1 MISLV
6 IHTVDG
12 RRHIWKD
19 VDEDWLDLLNGEGPD
34 RFILCSNAEPVIRV
48 GAITSIDIIEEEDK

>member
-12 RRHIWKD
+12 RWHVWKN
-19 VDEDWLDLLNGEGPD
+19 VDEDWLDQLNSESPN
-34 RFILCSNAEPVIRV
+34 RFIMCSDAEPVIRV
-48 GAITSIDIIEEEDK
+48 GAITSIDIIKEEEK

>member
-12 RRHIWKD
+12 RWHVWKN
-19 VDEDWLDLLNGEGPD
+19 VDENWLDSMNHEDPNH
-34 RFILCSNAEPVIRV
+34 FILCSDAEPVIRV
-48 GAITSIDIIEEEDK
+48 GAIVSIDIIEEEEK

>member
-6 IHTVDG
+6 IHTIDG
-12 RRHIWKD
+12 RRHVWKD
-19 VDEDWLDLLNGEGPD
+19 VDEDWLDRLNDEDPD

-48 GAITSIDIIEEEDK
+48 GAITSIDIIEEEEK

>member
-12 RRHIWKD
+12 RWHVWKN
-19 VDEDWLDLLNGEGPD
+19 VDENWLDSLNHEDPNH
-34 RFILCSNAEPVIRV
+34 FILCSDAEPVIRV
-48 GAITSIDIIEEEDK
+48 GAIVSIDIIEEEEK

>member
-12 RRHIWKD
+12 RWHVWKN
-19 VDEDWLDLLNGEGPD
+19 VDENWLDSLNHEDPNH
-34 RFILCSNAEPVIRV
+34 FILCSDAEPVIRV
-48 GAITSIDIIEEEDK
+48 GAITSIDIIVEEEK

>member
-12 RRHIWKD
+12 RWHVWKN
-19 VDEDWLDLLNGEGPD
+19 VDENWLDSLNHEDPNH
-34 RFILCSNAEPVIRV
+34 FILCSDAEPVIRV
-48 GAITSIDIIEEEDK
+48 GAITSIDIIEEEEK